1 MVQVDREDLKEP
13 FNVRLELL
21 HCYYE
26 GMLPGSSS
34 SVDSVA
40 SVVCTG
46 PGIGP
51 LSQASVCYGEPW
63 STITTNINREGKLE
77 VNRKYLFL
85 RLLIVVIGGGLPK

>member
-26 GMLPGSSS
+26 GMLPGSSR

-46 PGIGP
+46 PGIGS
-51 LSQASVCYGEPW
+51 LSQASVCYGEP
-63 STITTNINREGKLE
+63 STITTNINRAGKMV
-77 VNRKYLFL
+77 VNRKYLCL